1 VRTQVGIVGA
11 GPAGLMLSHLL
22 HLRGV
27 ESVVIDVQTRDAIE
41 QTIKA
46 GILEQGTVDLM
57 RQTGVGDRMMRD
69 GFVHHGINLAFRGGM
84 HRINLTE
91 LSGGRSV
98 MVYAQH
104 EVLKDLIAKRVAD
117 GGDVRFGVT
126 DTKVDDFLTER
137 PKIGFTHEGE
147 QESLECDFVIGAD
160 GSRTMCR
167 FLIPQPEV
175 RTDFFRQYPFAWF
188 GILAEA
194 PPSSDELI
202 YAHSDRGFV
211 LVSTRSPSVQRL
223 YFQCDPET
231 DTDTWSDDRI
241 WSEFEARLSPAGAH
255 ITPGNIFR
263 KDVLQFRSFVCEPMQ
278 YGRLY
283 LAGDSAHTVPPTGAK
298 GLNLAMADVHVLDRA
313 LGAYYQSKDTGLLES
328 YTQTALRR
336 VWRAQWFSFW
346 MTSMLHRF
354 SDASDFDL
362 RRQVA
367 ELELVTSSPTAAKTL
382 ADNYTGLPLG

>member
-1 VRTQVGIVGA
+1 MRTQVGIVGA
-11 GPAGLMLSHLL
+11 GPAGLLLSHLL
-22 HLRGV
+22 HQRGV
-27 ESVVIDVQTRDAIE
+27 ESVVVDTQTRDSIE

-46 GILEQGTVDLM
+46 GILEHGTVDLL

-69 GFVHHGINLAFRGGM
+69 GFVHHGINLAFRGGL
-84 HRINLTE
+84 HRIDLTE

-104 EVLKDLIAKRVAD
+104 EVLIDLIAKRLED
-117 GGDVRFGVT
+117 GGDVRFGVS
-126 DTKVDDFLTER
+126 DTAVDGIDTEQ
-137 PKIGFTHEGE
+137 PTISFE
-147 QESLECDFVIGAD
+147 QDGRRETLECDFVIGAD

-167 FLIPQPEV
+167 YLIPDRQ
-175 RTDFFRQYPFAWF
+175 DFFRQYPFAWF

-223 YFQCDPET
+223 YFQCDPQT
-231 DTDTWSDDRI
+231 NVDDWSDDRI
-241 WSEFEARLSPAGAH
+241 WSEFAARLEPSG
-255 ITPGNIFR
+255 TSVKDGTIFK

-278 YGRLY
+278 HGRLF
-283 LAGDSAHTVPPTGAK
+283 LAGDAAHTVPPTGAK
-298 GLNLAMADVHVLDRA
+298 GLNLAVADVHVLDRA
-313 LGAYYQSKDTGLLES
+313 LGAYYRTKDSGLLES
-328 YTQTALRR
+328 YTATALRR

-362 RRQVA
+362 RRQIA
-367 ELELVTSSPTAAKTL
+367 ELELVTTSPTAATTL
-382 ADNYTGLPLG
+382 AQHYTGMPLG